1 MKNTELLK
9 IKNEMYKKL
18 SSTKD
23 VIWDLIIRIDENNI
37 TENEILKELDREIQ
51 LINDALGYQSQF
63 DDSI

>member
-1 MKNTELLK
+1 MENTELLK

>member
-51 LINDALGYQSQF
+51 LINDELGYQSQF